1 MLEENNAQDELR
13 RIDHLLFVTL
23 KYTRTVDI
31 IRSIVDKFILAIS
44 YQTDA
49 VYEHLLETKKIKEIP
64 KVPLVRVRKL
74 EELFPKD
81 KTIKDIIDYYV
92 MLKKILNADYKSKEE
107 YRKNVTLV
115 TEDTEM
121 NIEKLKSYSKVTTEY
136 VNYLKGLI
144 NE

>member
-31 IRSIVDKFILAIS
+31 IKSIVEKFVLAIN
-44 YQTDA
+44 YQTDDIF
-49 VYEHLLETKKIKEIP
+49 EHLLENKKIKEIP

-74 EELFPKD
+74 EEIYPKD
-81 KTIKDIIDYYV
+81 KTIKDIVDYYV
-92 MLKKILNADYKSKEE
+92 MLKKILNAEHRKREE

-115 TEDTEM
+115 TQDTEI
-121 NIEKLKSYSKVTTEY
+121 NIEKLKNYSKVTTEY

-144 NE
+144 E